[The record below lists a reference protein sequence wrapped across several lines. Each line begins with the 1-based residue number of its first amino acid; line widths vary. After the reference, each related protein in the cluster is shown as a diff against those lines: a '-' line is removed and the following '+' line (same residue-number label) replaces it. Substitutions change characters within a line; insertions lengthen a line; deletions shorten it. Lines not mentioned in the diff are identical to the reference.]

1 MKARIMVFALLLM
14 LTFAAA
20 SAQEFVSISEVYDQ
34 AQAMGGW
41 WKETFDTPH
50 GEVTIDTP
58 VIVPDVETMPVITV
72 KHAKISEELF
82 QRLQQ
87 GKVKGDKDALRYE
100 IQMNGEMLGF
110 FLGYE
115 NAWIYGTQTDV
126 KGYDAVDTLWIYHG
140 GYLPSLNTGM
150 GTAHKQAQP
159 TTFHFPWQIDAD
171 APCVRD
177 SAITLNEAMQL
188 WHEDIEMCYPGEGI
202 TIRPTLIK
210 LRGSTLETD
219 SKHRNERAGY
229 LVIES
234 AEQLINGIPL
244 MGTISGNHTIPGDED
259 GTTAAMNRI
268 QDSLNVYC
276 VGSDSVGMY
285 FYGNFTDVSN
295 YRTSS
300 GLARIRTTEYA
311 DVPLASLDSV
321 LGHIKEKIE
330 EGFIRK
336 IHSIKLGYLLYSN
349 PDMTDYAWA
358 IPRWEVKCDYVT
370 ESLEKTYRQPSE
382 DDGEVCG
389 LWGQL
394 YSANLP
400 VDAQSGE
407 LILFTYGDKK
417 NAEVFSV
424 PEITTWDD
432 VR

>member
-50 GEVTIDTP
+50 GEVMIDTP
-58 VIVPDVETMPVITV
+58 IIVPDVETMPVITV
-72 KHAKISEELF
+72 EHAKISEELF

-87 GKVKGDKDALRYE
+87 GKVKGDEDALRYE

-126 KGYDAVDTLWIYHG
+126 KGYDAVDALWIYHG

-177 SAITLNEAMQL
+177 SGITLNEAMRL
-188 WHEDIEMCYPGEGI
+188 WHEDIEMCHPGEGI
-202 TIRPTLIK
+202 TIRPTWIK

-234 AEQLINGIPL
+234 AEQLINGIPM
-244 MGTISGNHTIPGDED
+244 MGTISGHSVPGEEY
-259 GTTAAMNRI
+259 GTSAKMNRI
-268 QDSLNVYC
+268 EDNLNGYR
-276 VGSDSVGMY
+276 VGCDSVGMY
-285 FYGNFTDVSN
+285 FYGNFTDASN

-321 LGHIKEKIE
+321 LESIREKIE
-330 EGFIRK
+330 EGVIRK
-336 IHSIKLGYLLYSN
+336 IHFIKLGYILYSN

-358 IPRWEVKCDYVT
+358 IPRWEVQCDYVT
-370 ESLEKTYRQPSE
+370 KALEKAYEQPPE
-382 DDGEVCG
+382 DDGEMSE
-389 LWGQL
+389 LLGQL
-394 YSANLP
+394 YSASVP

-407 LILFTYGDKK
+407 LILFNYGDKE
-417 NAEVFSV
+417 NAQVYSV

-432 VR
+432 AR

>member
-1 MKARIMVFALLLM
+1 MKARIMLFALLLM

-20 SAQEFVSISEVYDQ
+20 SAQEFVSITEVYDQ

-50 GEVTIDTP
+50 GKVAIDAP
-58 VIVPDVETMPVITV
+58 VFVPNVETMPVITV
-72 KHAKISEELF
+72 EKAKISEEMF
-82 QRLQQ
+82 NQIAQ
-87 GKVKGDKDALRYE
+87 GKKGGSKDALQYE
-100 IQMNGEMLGF
+100 LQMNGETMGF

-115 NAWIYGTQTDV
+115 NDWIYGKQTDV
-126 KGYDAVDTLWIYHG
+126 TGYDTVDTLWIYHG
-140 GYLPSLNTGM
+140 GYLPSLDTGM
-150 GTAHKQAQP
+150 GTAEKQAQP

-171 APCVRD
+171 APCVRESD
-177 SAITLNEAMQL
+177 ITLNEAMRL
-188 WHEDIEMCYPGEGI
+188 WHEDIELCHPGEGI
-202 TIRPTLIK
+202 AIRPTKIK

-219 SKHRNERAGY
+219 SKRRNKRAGY
-229 LVIES
+229 LVIEN

-244 MGTISGNHTIPGDED
+244 MGAISGYTIPGDGE
-259 GTTAAMNRI
+259 GTTAAMTRI

-276 VGSDSVGMY
+276 VGSDSVGMH
-285 FYGNFTDVSN
+285 FYGNFTDASN
-295 YRTSS
+295 YRTASD
-300 GLARIRTTEYA
+300 LARIRTMEYA

-358 IPRWEVKCDYVT
+358 IPRWEVQCDYVPKA
-370 ESLEKTYRQPSE
+370 LEETYHQPPG
-382 DDGEVCG
+382 DDGEVCE

-394 YSANLP
+394 YSTNLP

-407 LILFTYGDKK
+407 LILFTYGDKN

-424 PEITTWDD
+424 PEITTWDG